1 MAYLSRLTKRLAL
14 TWAPAATLV
23 VLAACA
29 SDAPTSAQL
38 IDAAARRRPSP
49 ATAPGTVTD
58 LRVSAVTDSSAT
70 LTFKQ
75 VSDGAGKPASYDIR
89 YSLAPISWGG
99 ATRVAAGTCASP
111 LAGTSV
117 SANMVCTVQG
127 LASATSYNFQ
137 LVAFRGTLGANAVF
151 GALSNVASG
160 ATAARDTVPADTIP
174 TDTITPP
181 PPPPPPANV
190 LFSEDFENAN
200 FASRGWYDAV
210 NVLVSTTEHIAG
222 STASAQFRF
231 LPGQQQPTSGGAFRH
246 KFTASSSMYVSYYVK
261 YSTNW
266 VGSGKPY
273 QPHEF
278 HAISNLDGDWS
289 GLSNNWMTLYL
300 EHSYVNGGR
309 PLMAMQD
316 NKSINTSLGPVPNN
330 LVGVTENRST
340 GGCNG
345 IVEQNVQTS
354 CFALAPWYNFKQ
366 VMGPVVF
373 QPNPGP
379 GYKANWN
386 RVEAFFKLNSI
397 VNGRGVA
404 DGVMQYWFNG
414 QLIIDRHDILFR
426 TGARADLLL
435 NQFIIAPYF
444 SDGSPVDQSMWVDN
458 LIIATARGTQ

>member
-14 TWAPAATLV
+14 TWAPVAALAV
-23 VLAACA
+23 FAACA
-29 SDAPTSAQL
+29 SDETPTSARPL
-38 IDAAARRRPSP
+38 DFAARRRPPST
-49 ATAPGTVTD
+49 TAPGTVTD

-75 VSDGAGKPASYDIR
+75 VTDGAGKPASYDIR
-89 YSLAPISWGG
+89 FSLAPISWGG
-99 ATRVAAGTCASP
+99 ATRVASGTCASP

-117 SANMVCTVQG
+117 GANLVCTVQG
-127 LASATSYNFQ
+127 LAAAKVYNFQ
-137 LVAFRGTLGANAVF
+137 LVAFRGTLGAGAVF
-151 GALSNVASG
+151 GALSNVAVG
-160 ATAARDTVPADTIP
+160 TTIARDSVPG
-174 TDTITPP
+174 DTITP

-190 LFSEDFENAN
+190 LFTEDFENAS
-200 FASRGWYDAV
+200 FTSRGWYDAT

-222 STASAQFRF
+222 SNASAQFRF

-246 KFTASSSMYVSYYVK
+246 KFTASSSMYVSFYVK

-278 HAISNLDGDWS
+278 HAISNLDGDWG
-289 GLSNNWMTLYL
+289 GLSNNYMTLYL
-300 EHSYVNGGR
+300 EHSYQNGGR

-316 NKSINTSLGPVPNN
+316 NKSINTSMGAVPNN
-330 LVGVTENRST
+330 LVNVTENRST
-340 GGCNG
+340 AGCNG
-345 IVEQNVQTS
+345 VIEQNVSTS

-373 QPNPGP
+373 QPNPGA

-426 TGARADLLL
+426 TAARADLLL

-444 SDGSPVDQSMWVDN
+444 SDGSPVDQSMFIDN
-458 LIIATARGTQ
+458 LVVATAR